1 MTITKNNHQIPHNGE
16 WSVRLTPEM
25 LKHLTE
31 PTKFRAS
38 KLDAYFNLM
47 EDAAVARTTYESA
60 YGQTCCPEGGQLV
73 ISITNLAKRWHWSR
87 DTVRKFLDQ
96 LEALGML
103 SKSRIECRTRVTMAV
118 DCGDAKHSTA
128 YGTTLVPFNMP
139 QQLVVTIDE
148 WLSGIIDESELVDA
162 IEETIAS
169 FDRTNEDTYE
179 DRVIALQY
187 SLIRQLISRWYVNA
201 PEIPEVADSDS
212 LGYLEH
218 IFSEC
223 LSGNWLEWLKFLVTY
238 IPGLNRGFYLADYT
252 TTPACVKDARYALYG
267 LFIHLKVDFIISCL

>member
-1 MTITKNNHQIPHNGE
+1 MTITKYNHQIPHNGE

-38 KLDAYFNLM
+38 KLDAYLNLL
-47 EDAAVARTTYESA
+47 EDTAMAKATYESA
-60 YGQTCCPEGGQLV
+60 YGQTFSPEAGQLV

-103 SKSRIECRTRVTMAV
+103 SKTRIDRRALINMTV
-118 DCGDAKHSTA
+118 DCGDAKQSS
-128 YGTTLVPFNMP
+128 VPQKPKISFKMP

-162 IEETIAS
+162 IEETVAS
-169 FDRTNEDTYE
+169 FDRTNEDTYAE
-179 DRVIALQY
+179 KVIALQY
-187 SLIRQLISRWYVNA
+187 SLIRQLISRWYVNPPVL
-201 PEIPEVADSDS
+201 PEIADSYS
-212 LGYLEH
+212 VSCLEH
-218 IFSEC
+218 IFSVC
-223 LSGNWLEWLKFLVTY
+223 LSGNWVEWLKFLANY
-238 IPGLNRGFYLADYT
+238 IPGLNQGYYLADYT
-252 TTPACVKDARYALYG
+252 TTSVSVKDARYSLYG

>member
-1 MTITKNNHQIPHNGE
+1 MIKNKKNHQIPHTEE
-16 WSVRLTPEM
+16 WSVWLTPEM
-25 LKHLTE
+25 LNHLTE
-31 PTKFRAS
+31 PTKFKAS
-38 KLDAYFNLM
+38 KLDAYLNLL

-60 YGQTCCPEGGQLV
+60 YGQTCSPEAGQLV

-87 DTVRKFLDQ
+87 DTVRKFLNQ

-103 SKSRIECRTRVTMAV
+103 SKTRIDRRTLVTMTV
-118 DCGDAKHSTA
+118 DCGNAGHSSA
-128 YGTTLVPFNMP
+128 YGTTPVPFKMP
-139 QQLVVTIDE
+139 QQLFVTIDE
-148 WLSGIIDESELVDA
+148 WLSGILDESELVDA
-162 IEETIAS
+162 IEDTIAS

-179 DRVIALQY
+179 DRVTALQY

-212 LGYLEH
+212 LGYLKH

-252 TTPACVKDARYALYG
+252 TTPAYVKDARYALYG
-267 LFIHLKVDFIISCL
+267 LFIHLKIDFIISCL